1 MPLPLIPV
9 LLGTIDVARDDTIAI
24 WIDRA
29 HAGEA
34 MAQLY
39 VAKAYWFNL
48 KNYKEAI
55 YWFERCIATDP
66 YGENG
71 THAKE
76 CLKNLREEM
85 KNK

>member
-1 MPLPLIPV
+1 MGLFDLASEA
-9 LLGTIDVARDDTIAI
+9 IDVIRDDTIGLFI
-24 WIDRA
+24 NYA
-29 HAGEA
+29 HAGDA
-34 MAQLY
+34 RAQLD

-48 KNYKEAI
+48 KNYKKAI

-71 THAKE
+71 THARE

-85 KNK
+85 KNR

>member
-1 MPLPLIPV
+1 MGFFTDLM
-9 LLGTIDVARDDTIAI
+9 GEAIDVIRDDTIGL
-24 WIDRA
+24 WVNDA
-29 HAGEA
+29 HAGNTWS
-34 MAQLY
+34 QLR

-48 KNYKEAI
+48 KNYKKAI

-66 YGENG
+66 YGEDG
-71 THAKE
+71 IHAKE